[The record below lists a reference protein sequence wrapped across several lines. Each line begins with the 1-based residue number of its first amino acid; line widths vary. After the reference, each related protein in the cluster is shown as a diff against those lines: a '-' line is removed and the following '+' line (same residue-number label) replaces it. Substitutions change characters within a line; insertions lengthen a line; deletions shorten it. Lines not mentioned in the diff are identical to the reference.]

1 MNHKFD
7 GNCIYFPIVDTEFQ
21 FFYDENGVKHKK
33 DTGPYICPYN
43 DKKIN
48 FRKEC
53 KNYLTYD
60 MIKEGEKNGDTE
72 M

>member
-1 MNHKFD
+1 MKHKCD

-48 FRKEC
+48 FR
-53 KNYLTYD
+53 
-60 MIKEGEKNGDTE
+60 
-72 M
+72 